1 MILKNKTIDIIK
13 IQREIISYTKYKK
26 IKDLKIYIYKKKPA
40 KISIIITLYNQI
52 KEIKLIKGNFLQE
65 IKQFYFQKEN
75 IFL

>member
-1 MILKNKTIDIIK
+1 M
-13 IQREIISYTKYKK
+13 
-26 IKDLKIYIYKKKPA
+26 YIYKKKPA

-52 KEIKLIKGNFLQE
+52 KFISRIYACIQNQSFKNIEIIFIDDGSLDKLIKDNFLQE